1 MPRADQQPI
10 SVDGLQRG
18 TDQFGRNSAYGT
30 IAGLC
35 TAIGTVLANVIV
47 AHTLGVEGTGVIVF
61 ALWMAMLA
69 AAVADLGA
77 QATLAR
83 YLPELITAGR
93 AADAERLTRCL
104 RFAVALACCAALSV
118 FAGYGAWE
126 WQAGGADPVIWAL
139 VGLACALQALA
150 GFTNGYLRGVQRFDH
165 LALVTAVSL
174 AAQLFF
180 VAVGSLTFGVPGA
193 LVGYCAGS
201 VLPAALALRPAHRG
215 GPLAAD
221 IRVRARRYALYAWA
235 GALSSAFVWSRA
247 EVFFLNRSAGSAA
260 VGLFSVGVTLANLA
274 SQGPMLLTA
283 GLLPYFA
290 QAFGKGA
297 LAEMREAYA
306 SATRVLAFLVFPAC
320 FGMAAVLPTLLPVL
334 YGRPFAGAL
343 PAATILVIG
352 AGIGSAAS
360 VGTSLVM
367 AVDRSDFI
375 FLSGL
380 IAAVLTVIAGFT
392 AIPAF
397 GLMGAVWARVAIQI
411 SAVAFG
417 SWFVFSRLGFPLPF
431 RDLAKLLLAAAL
443 CGAAARITLLVLP
456 GAASLPAAILAGAVV
471 YMISIR
477 ILRAL
482 PVGDIERLRT
492 IIRLLPAG
500 LRTAAELAL
509 RMLAGS
515 ADRGRPSPAG
525 THAAKPGRPLPLAA
539 ATGAPGGRNAN

>member
-1 MPRADQQPI
+1 MLPGEQQPI
-10 SVDGLQRG
+10 SADGSLRG
-18 TDQFGRNSAYGT
+18 PDQFSRNSAYGT

-35 TAIGTVLANVIV
+35 TAIGSVLANVIV
-47 AHTLGVEGTGVIVF
+47 AHMLGVEGTGVIVF

-69 AAVADLGA
+69 AAVTDLGA

-83 YLPELITAGR
+83 YLPELTLAGR
-93 AADAERLTRCL
+93 AADGDRLTALL
-104 RFAVALACCAALSV
+104 RSAVALACCAALAG
-118 FAGYGAWE
+118 FASYGGWE
-126 WQAGGADPVIWAL
+126 WWAGGAEPAISIL
-139 VGLACALQALA
+139 VGVACALQALA
-150 GFTNGYLRGVQRFDH
+150 GFTYGYLRGVQRFDH

-174 AAQLFF
+174 AAQLVF
-180 VAVGSLTFGVPGA
+180 VAVGSLTFGLPGA
-193 LVGYCAGS
+193 LVGYCTGS
-201 VLPAALALRPAHRG
+201 VLPAALALRPARCT

-221 IRVRARRYALYAWA
+221 IRRRARRYALYAWA

-274 SQGPMLLTA
+274 SQAPMLLTA

-297 LAEMREAYA
+297 LAEMRDAYA

-320 FGMAAVLPTLLPVL
+320 FGMAAVLPALLPML
-334 YGRPFAGAL
+334 YGRAFAGAL

-380 IAAVLTVIAGFT
+380 VAAVLTVIAGFT

-397 GLMGAVWARVAIQI
+397 GLMGAVWARVAIQVA
-411 SAVAFG
+411 AVAFG
-417 SWFVFSRLGFPLPF
+417 GWFVFSRLGFPLPF
-431 RDLAKLLLAAAL
+431 RDLAKLLVAAGL
-443 CGAAARITLLVLP
+443 CGAAARLCLLVP
-456 GAASLPAAILAGAVV
+456 GAGSLPAAILAGAAT
-471 YMISIR
+471 YMVSIR
-477 ILRAL
+477 VLHAL
-482 PVGDIERLRT
+482 PTGDIARLRT
-492 IIRLLPAG
+492 ITRHLPAG
-500 LRTAAELAL
+500 LRTAAELGL
-509 RMLAGS
+509 RVLAGS
-515 ADRGRPSPAG
+515 ANGERPSPPG
-525 THAAKPGRPLPLAA
+525 TLATKSGQPRPLAA
-539 ATGAPGGRNAN
+539 ATGTPGARNAN